1 MGDKCTENDFFSLT
15 TSCYVPPPPP
25 CAYHAQ
31 VSADYV
37 DPREAVLTAQ
47 AAAAAANGEPSANG
61 SVLPPP
67 EEAAAAAANAA
78 AASAAAVSNA
88 HGGPNLIVQADG
100 TRKLAIEGSRS
111 PEAHVLGVW
120 NGLICPR
127 RAAMATEKGEVLCF
141 AVKDADMPCPHSDRP
156 LLKSIFDIFV
166 FNF

>member
-1 MGDKCTENDFFSLT
+1 M
-15 TSCYVPPPPP
+15 
-25 CAYHAQ
+25 
-31 VSADYV
+31 SADYV